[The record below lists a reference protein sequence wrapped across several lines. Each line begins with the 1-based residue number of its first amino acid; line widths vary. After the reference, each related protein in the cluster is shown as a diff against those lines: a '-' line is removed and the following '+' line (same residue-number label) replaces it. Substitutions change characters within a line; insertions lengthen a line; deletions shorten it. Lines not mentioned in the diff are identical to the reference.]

1 MTTPA
6 GEITELLA
14 EMAAAPPGAA
24 SSAASRLVP
33 LVYPELRRLAD
44 RYMRRETPGH
54 TLQSTALV
62 HEAYI
67 RLLGQREQN
76 FQNRAHFYG
85 VAAHLMRLILVDH
98 ARNKIR
104 DQRHAE
110 AYFTLAGEAGVT
122 NAPAAFLLQ
131 LHEALDRLAERGPRQ
146 CQIVEMRYF
155 GGLTEAEIAVAL
167 GISERTVKRDWS
179 IARAYLFHRMSR

>member
-44 RYMRRETPGH
+44 FYMRRESPGH

-62 HEAYI
+62 HEAYV
-67 RLLGQREQN
+67 RLLGERVVS
-76 FQNRAHFYG
+76 FQNRAHFFG
-85 VAAHLMRLILVDH
+85 VAAHQMRRILVDH
-98 ARNKIR
+98 ARGRMRVKR
-104 DQRHAE
+104 D
-110 AYFTLAGEAGVT
+110 FGEQFSLDAV
-122 NAPAAFLLQ
+122 APVAPGPAPFLLQ
-131 LHEALDRLAERGPRQ
+131 LNEALDRLAERGPRQ

-155 GGLTEAEIAVAL
+155 GGLTEAEIGAAL

-179 IARAYLFHRMSR
+179 VAKAFLYREMSK